1 MVANLKKLRTERGFS
16 QERLA
21 SMIGITQQAVYK
33 YENLSVE
40 PDIQTLIQLADL
52 FGVSVDY
59 LIGRTDFLVGSE
71 NDKAILTISPAEA
84 EHINI
89 WRRLPFSLR
98 SELDGIISKYNITP
112 VYPSKRTGSA
122 ASEEKR

>member
-1 MVANLKKLRTERGFS
+1 MVVNLKKLRTERGFS

-21 SMIGITQQAVYK
+21 SLIGITQQAVYK

-59 LIGRTDFLVGSE
+59 LIGRE
-71 NDKAILTISPAEA
+71 EDKAVLAISPAEA

-98 SELDGIISKYNITP
+98 SELDEIISKYNITP
-112 VYPSKRTGSA
+112 VHPSKRLGT
-122 ASEEKR
+122 ASEKKQ